1 MNDTEQITIY
11 APNGGVY
18 LSDGSTE
25 DNTTFP
31 LTDQCER
38 SATLMGDDY
47 VRLVFFSSK
56 YVAFDAYSYIEYDG
70 QTFFM
75 SERYTPAANGE
86 ATLSNGEVQVGG
98 YKYDC
103 KFISVG
109 NMLKKYTCY
118 RHVVINASSELGTPR
133 SEFDEPEIN
142 ISGNLRTL
150 YSIIITSIQRAV
162 ARIPDCHFRDML
174 QSLVTNCWD
183 GSVNAPTSIV
193 RLTEGDELD
202 TYSFSGMNIADVCTQ
217 VCKSLTNNDH
227 DTEWWIEEHHDTIEG
242 LVLHMAKCQDTD
254 TNGMLQLSSY
264 WSENTGSDKNFRPY
278 LSGGLTSCKYE
289 NEVSGI
295 EQVVTPYGA
304 TRNMSALWTT
314 GTDLVTNMIV
324 TYGKRLRLDP
334 NTTYKVYRKE
344 DKATQNNPVY
354 ITTDEHGAI
363 ENDTVNTGIETS
375 KFYDDIYPQ
384 CHFQI
389 TDVQV
394 KEKHKSGVT
403 YTVPEYTC
411 MAEVVDSL
419 NYDTKGN
426 KIDRAWLA
434 ANGFYPIMIE
444 TGQTL
449 SVRFESGFL
458 NGREF
463 EIANKT
469 RKDEGAATYSMKF
482 TIVATG
488 SAENGDLIPSGNF
501 RPQVGDQFALFNMKM
516 PMEFITLAKQQLAQR
531 AYEELVE
538 LQETRPAVKCKTE
551 PYFFRNMS
559 VHLGQLMKIESETF
573 GKRVEYS
580 KTAADN
586 YIPYSNTFRDHVCIS
601 SKITNPLSYKT
612 KRTVPEWEC
621 VQDATQVHAE
631 DNIIFSF
638 DSSTGV
644 AITSGQYIFSIYVKN
659 VGQNVTLQVGVNSMT
674 IAAGFSGRV
683 QIAVIA
689 LSFVTARFF
698 ASGDIDLVLWRMK
711 LEKNSVATDW
721 KPYSAYEYA
730 PTFQSR
736 CIAYSYKLT
745 KPHEVDFKLASA
757 VVQGVISSMQSAI
770 ADMNIAAAGLEQKT
784 INLSRRGWHDA
795 AEVADML
802 DSMQAEMMLVGNQLH
817 QFQFESAISIIN
829 KKDGVR
835 ISYGRLEHTQEPFVT
850 NSNRGIWYINDQNLT
865 TDVDESPLDD
875 NVAYYLYVE
884 CTEDTQTAVPML
896 VAQGS
901 DTALNYADETV
912 ESGYPIHFLL
922 GVLSSVFED
931 ERVFNRTNGFTAIEG
946 GTITTEVLQ
955 DANRNLIIDF
965 VNGRIIARGT
975 ATISGNVVYKI
986 EDDAQFQAALERILE
1001 AENFVRNLEIGG
1013 RNLLRDTAF
1022 TKAGT
1027 DLIGHS
1033 FYNPNSGSAGKTING
1048 CSMTTANGK
1057 LTLAIRNP
1065 DIRYMLTQTGENAKG
1080 DTYTLSFECY
1090 ADQACKLWFGAGY
1103 SSYAQYETITLGTN
1117 KKKYVIT
1124 HEIKVNASTNPYRIF
1139 FIRFTDLDD
1148 NALDSVIDVHFSKMK
1163 LESGTVATDWTPAP
1177 EDAEEEI
1184 AAAQARADAAMQ
1196 NLSDMANDNILTP
1209 QEKIDVRREYEE
1221 IVAEF
1226 TQNEAQGIKY
1236 GIIDPQNI
1244 YARYNSGA
1252 LALSACN
1259 AYLKAYITV
1268 REMLVGGRTNT
1279 LGLIG
1284 AGGAVTN
1291 QYMQT
1296 TSPLNNLTFNG
1307 STITFTGTF
1316 KTFYEENVKLLNAIS
1331 DVINS
1336 RAGESGQNLIGEEN
1350 PLTLSA
1356 TGADATND
1364 YYYKCIV
1371 GNATELGWS
1380 NISRHKAVNPDFLVN
1395 GREYTF
1401 CVDKVER
1408 LAGTTTQ
1415 FTILLHN
1422 GSSSTQRYDLDV
1434 KSGRQT
1440 CKITVPSDGK
1450 DYVVL
1455 LYAGLQ
1461 GATAGNSLRFTN
1473 LALYEGSHSAEFYK
1487 EYIKHLTDA
1496 LQGTTETRGG
1506 MVMTNVLMLKNEDG
1520 NVTAGMSGLTGD
1532 SATPENVFL
1541 WADPNAS
1548 KGSYGN
1554 ALAQSK
1560 RDVTEIGKND
1570 ITTLI
1575 KKDGTAKIG
1584 VFSIDQS
1591 KARVKVYNG
1600 DTVTGIVDIDAEN
1613 GMKIYK
1619 GSSATDAN
1627 LKIFITPNSVMND
1640 TWKPR
1645 SKVSISKDG
1654 FVSSGTNNSAT
1665 NSSVHVATGEFT
1677 LSSKSNYLKIVATS
1691 AYGSI
1696 HHVDYN
1702 GTNTKT
1708 TTVSVILQIKT
1719 GSTWNDHSTICTR
1732 TETAAGSYSSTDM
1745 WVDASTGGTKTL
1757 SNITAGTYRVVLK
1770 VSGSPNYSQYT
1781 YSLQKV
1787 ECSGWYLPSYSEKTI
1802 IGIDGLISAKD
1813 STHCFIVDNSGS
1825 AQKIIARG
1833 LSTTNTDA
1841 EDGELYISSNFIESF
1856 KALCTELKSSFE
1868 DVRFVGSNGDHAN
1881 AIAAKLESV
1890 KNSLTVTKIIATS

>member
-1 MNDTEQITIY
+1 MNNTEQITIY
-11 APNGGVY
+11 APNGSVY
-18 LSDGSTE
+18 LSDGSTG

-118 RHVVINASSELGTPR
+118 RHVVINASSKLGTPR

-183 GSVNAPTSIV
+183 GSINAPTSIV

-217 VCKSLTNNDH
+217 VCKSLTNKDH
-227 DTEWWIEEHHDTIEG
+227 DTEWWIEEHHDAIEG

-254 TNGMLQLSSY
+254 TNNVLQLSSY

-411 MAEVVDSL
+411 TAEVVDSL

-580 KTAADN
+580 KTAVDN

-612 KRTVPEWEC
+612 KRTVQEWEC
-621 VQDATQVHAE
+621 VQDATLVHAE
-631 DNIIFSF
+631 DNIVFAF
-638 DSSTGV
+638 NSSTGV
-644 AITSGQYIFSIYVKN
+644 AIISGQYIFSIYVKN

-683 QIAVIA
+683 QIAVTA
-689 LSFVTARFF
+689 LSSVTARFF

-986 EDDAQFQAALERILE
+986 DDDVQFKEALERIYATE
-1001 AENFVRNLEIGG
+1001 KFVRNLEIGG

-1033 FYNPNSGSAGKTING
+1033 FYNPNNGSTSKTING
-1048 CSMTTANGK
+1048 CSMTTANRE
-1057 LTLAIRNP
+1057 LTLAIRHP

-1080 DTYTLSFECY
+1080 DTYTLSFEGY

-1103 SSYAQYETITLGTN
+1103 SSYAQYETITLGTS

-1148 NALDSVIDVHFSKMK
+1148 NALESVIDVHFSKMK
-1163 LESGTVATDWTPAP
+1163 LEGGTIATDWTPAP
-1177 EDAEEEI
+1177 EDAEEDI

-1259 AYLKAYITV
+1259 VYLKAYITV

-1356 TGADATND
+1356 TGANATND

-1371 GNATELGWS
+1371 GNATELGWG

-1450 DYVVL
+1450 NYVVL
-1455 LYAGLQ
+1455 LYAGIQ

-1532 SATPENVFL
+1532 SANPENVFL
-1541 WADPNAS
+1541 WADPNEK

-1591 KARVKVYNG
+1591 KARVKVYND
-1600 DTVTGIVDIDAEN
+1600 DTVTGIVDIDAAS
-1613 GMKIYK
+1613 GIKIYK
-1619 GSSATDAN
+1619 GSSAREDN
-1627 LKIFITPNSVMND
+1627 LRICVVNDNISQYAPVQPDSPAISGAKNDMQVAQEMYEQYITAFTFDMPQSGKIEFTSLQV
-1640 TWKPR
+1640 
-1645 SKVSISKDG
+1645 V
-1654 FVSSGTNNSAT
+1654 GTNLQ
-1665 NSSVHVATGEFT
+1665 V
-1677 LSSKSNYLKIVATS
+1677 
-1691 AYGSI
+1691 
-1696 HHVDYN
+1696 
-1702 GTNTKT
+1702 
-1708 TTVSVILQIKT
+1708 TV
-1719 GSTWNDHSTICTR
+1719 
-1732 TETAAGSYSSTDM
+1732 AGSYPNQDFGNYVWIVIKSTSG
-1745 WVDASTGGTKTL
+1745 VAYYTSAKKTMTF
-1757 SNITAGTYRVVLK
+1757 SGK
-1770 VSGSPNYSQYT
+1770 SKESGSGYANFQCSVNLPAGSYKVLAVWQGSYQYQGRWLSFSGNVRTTWVYRRTFEYS
-1781 YSLQKV
+1781 K
-1787 ECSGWYLPSYSEKTI
+1787 KTT
-1802 IGIDGLISAKD
+1802 IGIDGLISALDTTHFFEVINTESVQKVYMAGLPEKGKNSEANRIVRYKD
-1813 STHCFIVDNSGS
+1813 SLKEFGEILYDILMNYFSGTGNKQS
-1825 AQKIIARG
+1825 GFSSRCADLIDA
-1833 LSTTNTDA
+1833 LPDDDFLVTTSQSET
-1841 EDGELYISSNFIESF
+1841 
-1856 KALCTELKSSFE
+1856 
-1868 DVRFVGSNGDHAN
+1868 
-1881 AIAAKLESV
+1881 
-1890 KNSLTVTKIIATS
+1890 